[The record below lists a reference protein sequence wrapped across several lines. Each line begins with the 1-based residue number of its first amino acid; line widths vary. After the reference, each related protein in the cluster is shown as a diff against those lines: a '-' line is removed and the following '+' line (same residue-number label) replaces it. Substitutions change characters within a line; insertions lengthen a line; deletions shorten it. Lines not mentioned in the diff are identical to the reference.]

1 MAFNKLFKF
10 DILFIV
16 VKFKLSANNLLK
28 AIIFFLILLLFISSV
43 VNIYQMRVNTELYMQ
58 NKFLEKCNIETIS
71 SEYELLSP
79 DITWLSA
86 NAFLEKQK
94 YLIIDYAPLKK
105 DLVIL
110 LDRAEGNYSLY
121 FEDLTTGAWIGINE
135 REKFVPLSLLK
146 VPTLIATL
154 KEIELGRVLF
164 NDTVILNIEDID
176 ARSGDLWEKGS
187 GYNLTVKDLM
197 EEMIKH
203 SDNTALLTLN
213 RRVITDETFF
223 ESRVAMGLPI
233 PTLDEPLLTPKEYS
247 NMLRGLYLSSYL
259 RRPFSELALTLM
271 LETDFNSQI
280 PAGLPSDIRV
290 AHKVGFYDFVG
301 SYHDCGI
308 VYALNNPYILCIMS
322 KDTTSKEA
330 DKTMSQASRI
340 VYEFISSRNVDNTN

>member
-1 MAFNKLFKF
+1 
-10 DILFIV
+10 
-16 VKFKLSANNLLK
+16 
-28 AIIFFLILLLFISSV
+28 
-43 VNIYQMRVNTELYMQ
+43 MQ
-58 NKFLEKCNIETIS
+58 NELFEKCNLETIS

-86 NAFLEKQK
+86 NAFIEKQK

-105 DLVIL
+105 NLSIF
-110 LDRAEGNYSLY
+110 LDQVDGNYSLY
-121 FEDLTTGAWIGINE
+121 FEDLTTGAWAGINE
-135 REKFVPLSLLK
+135 REKFIPLSLLK

-154 KEIELGRVLF
+154 KEVELGHVLF
-164 NDTVILNIEDID
+164 NTTVVLNIEDID
-176 ARSGDLWEKGS
+176 ARSGDLWKKGP

-223 ESRVAMGLPI
+223 ESRLAMGLPA

-280 PAGLPSDIRV
+280 PAGLPPDIRV
-290 AHKVGFYDFVG
+290 AHKVGFYDFAG

-308 VYALNNPYILCIMS
+308 IYAPNNPYILCIMS
-322 KDTTSKEA
+322 TNTTSKEA
-330 DKTMSQASRI
+330 DKVMSEVSRI
-340 VYEFISSRNVDNTN
+340 VYDFISSRNVSNTN